1 VPDGVQDRAPAA
13 ITGGVPVLRPDEAD
27 AQRRPIKPDSHEE
40 KEADESRAH
49 ESILAGILP
58 PMRLAADHLSRSLGG
73 RRIFGPI
80 SFEVLDGRVLGIAGN
95 NGAGKTTLL
104 KVLAGL
110 LRPTAG
116 SILLAPRDGAP
127 PLAPRD
133 ASRHLGWAA
142 PDFILY
148 GELTAMENLTFFSR
162 LAGDGDAVSRAAEA
176 LVDVDLDPAKQGK
189 LLTRSL
195 STGQR
200 QRLKLAAATLHEPEL
215 LLLDEPGANL
225 DEAGRAIVSKV
236 VATQRRRGIAVIA
249 SNDARDLGLAD
260 EVLKL

>member
-1 VPDGVQDRAPAA
+1 
-13 ITGGVPVLRPDEAD
+13 
-27 AQRRPIKPDSHEE
+27 
-40 KEADESRAH
+40 
-49 ESILAGILP
+49 
-58 PMRLAADHLSRSLGG
+58 MRLAADHLSRSLGG

-116 SILLAPRDGAP
+116 SILLERGGGAP

-133 ASRHLGWAA
+133 ASRHLGWGA

-148 GELTAMENLTFFSR
+148 GELYAMENLKFFSR
-162 LAGDGDAVSRAAEA
+162 LAGDGDAASSAAAA
-176 LVDVDLDPAKQGK
+176 LADVDLDPEKQGK

-200 QRLKLAAATLHEPEL
+200 QRLKLACATLHAPEL

-249 SNDARDLGLAD
+249 SNDTRDLGLAD